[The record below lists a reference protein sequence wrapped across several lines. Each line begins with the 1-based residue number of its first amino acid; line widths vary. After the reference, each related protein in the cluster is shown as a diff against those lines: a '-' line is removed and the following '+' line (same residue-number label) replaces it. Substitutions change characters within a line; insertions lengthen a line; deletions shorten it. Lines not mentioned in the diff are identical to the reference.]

1 MPLIDNF
8 DFEEYKPPKETFGNK
23 PNGLV
28 YITGDEYR
36 GQQEC
41 CEPFLVLANLDST
54 DRKYNDVDCAF
65 EFGDS
70 VSFVLKKDGEVTTY
84 TPTSSEFVNELNCFH
99 TTIEW
104 RDVLASDGVGCY
116 VLEVT
121 STLAGIVRPTTIW
134 AEYTLMPFYS
144 GNYNNALGTVRV
156 LSNLNDQNDTYGINM
171 TGANLLTSLRFDGKF
186 GYFND
191 NTEVDNVEY
200 VNGKMQ
206 KVKREYFTSYEL
218 RVNLNGYNVIER
230 LRMHVLAENSCWISD
245 HNFDN
250 YSFQYFDIPVIVQ
263 EGFVPEH
270 FDGARKIMGVVKFED
285 KVRRKRTHFND
296 NRQTAEALAPSDV
309 PSCLPASYLVQYVD
323 LTLIQSGTIASG
335 GSVTVNVP
343 NPVGGSPR
351 KTAKLMQ
358 TGQPVSFITGDAAD
372 VVFGRATDFLTL
384 DAAPLHDDGSPTIN
398 TTTFRFT
405 DEFGGQTF
413 TTGIILDW
421 SNWDGSQLLGW
432 QNNFRL
438 GSPLYGASGYA
449 PLTYAITFCNSFS
462 LGGFSGWHQCNFIEL
477 SSITQDKLNGFNYF
491 PFNNSFVNFLW
502 TNSTISVTTARRY
515 RQDNASWEIA
525 VIASNGANPFP
536 CRYFSLSL
544 LNVLS

>member
-8 DFEEYKPPKETFGNK
+8 DFEEYKPPKETFGNN
-23 PNGLV
+23 P
-28 YITGDEYR
+28 TGVIYASDEDR

-41 CEPFLVLANLDST
+41 CEPFLVLASLDST
-54 DRKYNDVDCAF
+54 DRKYNDVESAF
-65 EFGDS
+65 EFGES

-84 TPTSSEFVNELNCFH
+84 TPTSTEFVNELNCFY

-104 RDVLASDGVGCY
+104 RDVLVSDGVGCY

-121 STLAGIVRPTTIW
+121 PTVAGIVRPTTIW

-144 GNYNNALGTVRV
+144 GSYNNALGTVRV

-171 TGANLLTSLRFDGKF
+171 TGANLLTSLRFNGKF

-200 VNGKMQ
+200 VNGRMQ
-206 KVKREYFTSYEL
+206 KVKREYYTSYEL

-285 KVRRKRTHFND
+285 KIRRKRTHFND

-372 VVFGRATDFLTL
+372 VVFGRATDWLTL

-413 TTGIILDW
+413 TSGIILDW
-421 SNWDGSQLLGW
+421 STWDGATVLGW
-432 QNNFRL
+432 QRNFRL
-438 GSPLYGASGYA
+438 GISVTPVTGYVTLA
-449 PLTYAITFCNSFS
+449 TAITICNAFT
-462 LGGFSGWHQCNFIEL
+462 LGGFSGWHQANDVEVNSVVKRQTGC
-477 SSITQDKLNGFNYF
+477 FNYV
-491 PFNNSFVNFLW
+491 PFNNTETNFIW
-502 TNSTISVTTARRY
+502 SNTTISAAAARRLRY
-515 RQDNASWEIA
+515 DTYEWFNANLA
-525 VIASNGANPFP
+525 ANNGNPFP